1 MQLPQ
6 IRLQQTIA
14 QLGMEIQKP
23 VQDIRQP
30 QADLNM
36 QQVAAVVEIQNSPG
50 ILTIDTSEGQA
61 NIDLRGPLR
70 RTRDYADFGRQ
81 RTFEAIAQISYNG
94 DRLAAIE
101 NKGNPIADI
110 AHEQS
115 GIYENTDII
124 ADHSG
129 GDGIK
134 MNYQPQPVQISVQPG
149 GVKMN
154 PQINP
159 PELNY
164 TRGKVEGYIRVKNS
178 LSIDFVGISVDKV
191 F

>member
-1 MQLPQ
+1 MQVPQ
-6 IRLQQTIA
+6 IRLQQTMG
-14 QLGMEIQKP
+14 QLGLDIQKP

-36 QQVAAVVEIQNSPG
+36 QQVAAIVEIHNAPG
-50 ILTIDTSEGQA
+50 VLTIDTSEGQA

-70 RTRDYADFGRQ
+70 RTQDYADFGRQ
-81 RTFEAIAQISYNG
+81 RTFEAIAQISANG
-94 DRLAAIE
+94 DMLAAIE
-101 NKGNPIADI
+101 NRGNPIADI
-110 AHEQS
+110 AHAQS

-129 GDGIK
+129 GDGIE
-134 MNYQPQPVQISVQPG
+134 MNYQPQPVQISVQQG

-159 PELNY
+159 PQLNY
-164 TRGKVEGYIRVKNS
+164 ERGKVEGYVRVKNS
-178 LSIDFVGISVDKV
+178 LTIDVVGASIDKSF
-191 F
+191 

>member
-1 MQLPQ
+1 MLPQ
-6 IRLQQTIA
+6 IRMEQTMA
-14 QLGMEIQKP
+14 QLGLDIQKP
-23 VQDIRQP
+23 VQEIKQP

-36 QQVAAVVEIQNSPG
+36 EQIAAVVEIHQGPG
-50 ILTIDTSEGQA
+50 VLTIDTTEGKE
-61 NIDLRGPLR
+61 NIDLRGPMR

-81 RTFEAIAQISYNG
+81 RMYEAIAQISSNG
-94 DRLAAIE
+94 DLLRAIE

-110 AHEQS
+110 AYAQS

-129 GDGIK
+129 GDGIE
-134 MNYQPQPVQISVQPG
+134 MNYQPQPVQITVKEG
-149 GVKMN
+149 GVKMD

-159 PELNY
+159 PQINY
-164 TRGKVEGYIRVKNS
+164 IRGKVEGYIRVKNS
-178 LSIDFVGISVDKV
+178 LKIEVVGTSLDKS